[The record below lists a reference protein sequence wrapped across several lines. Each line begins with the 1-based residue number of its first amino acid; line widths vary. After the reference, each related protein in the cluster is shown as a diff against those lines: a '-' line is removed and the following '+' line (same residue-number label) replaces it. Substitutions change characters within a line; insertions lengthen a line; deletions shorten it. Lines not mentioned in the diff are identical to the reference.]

1 MIPGIQG
8 SLAVQLLGCIQSI
21 QPSQSIPHI
30 LITPAASTGGDEAR
44 NGSVDLPPPVESK
57 GKHMIAIAIGA
68 LIVFVAGIA
77 AGIMFVVTA
86 GVRRE
91 ERDLARR
98 REEADFSLALQA
110 PDRVTQ
116 GARRVAGLHV
126 LDMAGGPEPTRA

>member
-1 MIPGIQG
+1 M
-8 SLAVQLLGCIQSI
+8 
-21 QPSQSIPHI
+21 
-30 LITPAASTGGDEAR
+30 
-44 NGSVDLPPPVESK
+44 DLPPPVESK

-98 REEADFSLALQA
+98 REEADFSLILQA

-116 GARRVAGLHV
+116 GARLVAGLHV
-126 LDMAGGPEPTRA
+126 LDLAGEPEPTGA